1 MTSEAGEVM
10 AFGLSEREHGADVY
24 NTDMVL
30 TPASEE
36 DRANG
41 ILYRATGEKYYIGNG
56 NVASMVSVFG
66 RRGDIEGSDGVR
78 LLRRR
83 QPARELPPD
92 RQRRAHADLRE
103 HVPAGEL
110 SGAGR
115 GHPAHRR
122 GSLCGGA
129 EYGQRRQ
136 VQPVLVFDRHDRAR
150 LLRGDH
156 ARAEPDPLRQPRHRF
171 RAMCGRTSSTPTHD

>member
-1 MTSEAGEVM
+1 M

-66 RRGDIEGSDGVR
+66 RRGDIEGRTRTCSS
-78 LLRRR
+78 
-83 QPARELPPD
+83 PPT
-92 RQRRAHADLRE
+92 A
-103 HVPAGEL
+103 
-110 SGAGR
+110 ST
-115 GHPAHRR
+115 
-122 GSLCGGA
+122 
-129 EYGQRRQ
+129 
-136 VQPVLVFDRHDRAR
+136 
-150 LLRGDH
+150 
-156 ARAEPDPLRQPRHRF
+156 
-171 RAMCGRTSSTPTHD
+171 RTTT

>member
-1 MTSEAGEVM
+1 M

-66 RRGDIEGSDGVR
+66 RRGDIDGSLDKEKAYVFFAVDS
-78 LLRRR
+78 
-83 QPARELPPD
+83 QPRELPPD

-103 HVPAGEL
+103 HLPAGEL
-110 SGAGR
+110 SGA
-115 GHPAHRR
+115 
-122 GSLCGGA
+122 
-129 EYGQRRQ
+129 
-136 VQPVLVFDRHDRAR
+136 
-150 LLRGDH
+150 
-156 ARAEPDPLRQPRHRF
+156 
-171 RAMCGRTSSTPTHD
+171 